1 MASHVITR
9 RADIQ
14 AGHIQSAGSRGLAE
28 LFARLNDWLGERRR
42 YRTTVAKLSALP
54 DSVLADIGVLRGDIE
69 SIATRL
75 ARQAGPAAGAGRG

>member
-42 YRTTVAKLSALP
+42 YRTTVAKLNALP
-54 DSVLADIGVLRGDIE
+54 DAVRADIGVLRGDIE

-75 ARQAGPAAGAGRG
+75 ARQAGPAARAGRG

>member
-14 AGHIQSAGSRGLAE
+14 AGHAQSAGLRGLAE
-28 LFARLNDWLGERRR
+28 LFARLNTWLSERRR
-42 YRTTVAKLSALP
+42 YRTTVAKLNALP
-54 DSVLADIGVLRGDIE
+54 DAVLADIGVPRGDIE

-75 ARQAGPAAGAGRG
+75 ARQARDGR